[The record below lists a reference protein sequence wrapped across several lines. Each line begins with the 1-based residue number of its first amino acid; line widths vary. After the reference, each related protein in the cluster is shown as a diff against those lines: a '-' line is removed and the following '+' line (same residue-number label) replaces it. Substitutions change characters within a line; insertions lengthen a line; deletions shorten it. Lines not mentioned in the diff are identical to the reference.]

1 MGPMV
6 RLHCFLEDCLKK
18 FDRNA
23 RVLSLSHGDFDG
35 IAAQIVIG
43 NVFSNVV
50 YETAQFYTVD
60 RKLSLIDYDQFD
72 YVFVTDIHPDNADSL
87 SSDKIIFIDHHPS
100 AYHDPS
106 RNRFVISDKNKC
118 AAYLVKFFM
127 EKLYG
132 SEIDLSHLD
141 DLILMANEYDIKT
154 WDVLNVDREKNI
166 HCRLINDLY
175 INLYDESQFRD
186 RFMTGNT
193 TLNETELAYL
203 SDRNVAFENIYDNLE
218 IFDLDKI
225 NGCVVFCE
233 EFVNEITEALRLRQG
248 YRVVIIRN
256 VPKGR
261 ASIRTNVP
269 EANVGKILDDL
280 KYGGG
285 HKTAAGFFERD
296 NDVFYKKVL
305 AIEEAIYD
313 LKIEGVNVI

>member
-1 MGPMV
+1 M
-6 RLHCFLEDCLKK
+6 KK

-35 IAAQIVIG
+35 IASQIVIG
-43 NVFSNVV
+43 NVFTNVV

-72 YVFVTDIHPDNADSL
+72 YVFVTDIHPENAENL
-87 SSDKIIFIDHHPS
+87 ASDKIIFIDHHPS
-100 AYHDPS
+100 MFNDPA
-106 RNRFVISDKNKC
+106 RNRFVVSDKNKC

-132 SEIDLSHLD
+132 SDIDLSHLD

-154 WDVLNVDREKNI
+154 WDITNVDREKNI
-166 HCRLINDLY
+166 RCRLINDLY
-175 INLYDESQFRD
+175 INLYDENQFRD
-186 RFMTGNT
+186 RFMYGDT
-193 TLNETELAYL
+193 TFTADEIAY
-203 SDRNVAFENIYDNLE
+203 SERRKSAFDDVYDNLE

-233 EFVNEITEALRLRQG
+233 EFINEITEALRLRQG
-248 YRVVIIRN
+248 YRVVIMRN

-261 ASIRTNVP
+261 ASIRTNVL
-269 EANVGKILDDL
+269 EADVGKILETL
-280 KYGGG
+280 AYGGG
-285 HKTAAGFFERD
+285 HKQAAGFFERD

-305 AIEEAIYD
+305 AIEEAIYNLNID
-313 LKIEGVNVI
+313 GVNII